1 MTPPNLI
8 NDRYQI
14 IRPLGRGGLGQ
25 TYLATDT
32 WQNIDCALKE
42 FAPGPSISAHN
53 LVKAQ
58 QLFLREAKV
67 LRQLNHHQIPAYLD
81 SFTWKSLADEQSRLF
96 LVQQY
101 IDGDTYQHHLQRRP
115 FTEAQAIQF
124 LQDILP
130 VLDYLHSHSPQ
141 VIHRDIAPDN
151 IIFDPDL
158 GKPVLI
164 DFGSVKQAIVAAT
177 QNGTSSDPAQP
188 HQSQSPKTVRTII
201 AKEGFTAPEQ
211 AHGIA
216 YPSSD
221 IYALG
226 MSAIALLT
234 GSTKPAELA
243 PHQWQANLT
252 DGFARLVQRMAH
264 PMPNQRFANAS
275 AVIQAIRTLQD
286 FHRPVTPAPNR
297 GLFPI
302 GPKTI
307 LQKASPYELKP
318 ENFPD
323 SIPENS
329 QAESPEAQAVSP
341 ATVKTQPVGLTYAEP
356 SGSLSQPVPATPG
369 LENPSPEGIARTV
382 AVGSPLKNSVTQ
394 NVGNPG
400 SGATF
405 TSEVEE
411 IYPWYLLPFI
421 KTQRILAFLLYRL
434 VAPSV
439 ALLCLFGLGR
449 AAVLRIMLPQIA
461 QIEAP
466 SFPKFPSISLP
477 EFSLPKVSLP
487 EISLPSASG
496 SGRADCRN
504 DVIKRADKINQQRS
518 QPLNWNEVDQR
529 FRYANPGFTEAI
541 DPENPDHAPYIE
553 SWCGVANEWLDEE
566 S

>member
-1 MTPPNLI
+1 MTSPNLI

-14 IRPLGRGGLGQ
+14 IRSLGRGGLGQ

-32 WQNIDCALKE
+32 WQNVDCALKE
-42 FAPGPSISAHN
+42 FAPGPSISASN
-53 LVKAQ
+53 LAKAQ
-58 QLFLREAKV
+58 QLFHREAKV
-67 LRQLNHHQIPAYLD
+67 LRQLSHHQIPAYLD
-81 SFTWKSLADEQSRLF
+81 SFTWKSVADEQSRLF

-115 FTEAQAIQF
+115 FTEAQTLQF

-130 VLDYLHSHSPQ
+130 VLNYLHSHSPQ

-164 DFGSVKQAIVAAT
+164 DFGSVKQAIATVT
-177 QNGTSSDPAQP
+177 QNGSPQDTATEQPAENR
-188 HQSQSPKTVRTII
+188 PKTVRTII
-201 AKEGFTAPEQ
+201 AKAGFTAPEQ

-216 YPSSD
+216 SPSSD

-234 GSTKPAELA
+234 GCTNPAELA

-252 DGFARLVQRMAH
+252 DGFARLIQRMAH
-264 PMPNQRFANAS
+264 PMPNQRFANAG
-275 AVIQAIRTLQD
+275 AVIQAIHSLQGQNA
-286 FHRPVTPAPNR
+286 PVTPAPNQ
-297 GLFPI
+297 GIFPI
-302 GPKTI
+302 GPKTV
-307 LQKASPYELKP
+307 LQKASPYELQP
-318 ENFPD
+318 AVP
-323 SIPENS
+323 
-329 QAESPEAQAVSP
+329 AQP
-341 ATVKTQPVGLTYAEP
+341 LGLAEP
-356 SGSLSQPVPATPG
+356 SPAPSALAANPTAKPGQLPSLSNPVA
-369 LENPSPEGIARTV
+369 SAPEGIARTV
-382 AVGSPLKNSVTQ
+382 AVGSPLPNSVTQ

-400 SGATF
+400 NGATF
-405 TSEVEE
+405 TSEVQE

-421 KTQRILAFLLYRL
+421 KTQGILAFLLYRL
-434 VAPSV
+434 VAPGV
-439 ALLCLFGLGR
+439 ALLCLFGLSR
-449 AAVLRIMLPQIA
+449 AAVLRIMLPQMA

-466 SFPKFPSISLP
+466 GFPKLPSISLP
-477 EFSLPKVSLP
+477 EFSFPKVSLP

-496 SGRADCRN
+496 GSGADCRN
-504 DVIKRADKINQQRS
+504 AVIKRADKINQQRS

-541 DPENPDHAPYIE
+541 DPDNPDHGPYIE

>member
-14 IRPLGRGGLGQ
+14 IRSLGRGGLGQ

-32 WQNIDCALKE
+32 WQNVDCALKE
-42 FAPGPSISAHN
+42 FAPGPSISPSN
-53 LVKAQ
+53 LAKAQ
-58 QLFLREAKV
+58 QLFHREAKV
-67 LRQLNHHQIPAYLD
+67 LRQLNHHQIPTYLD
-81 SFTWKSLADEQSRLF
+81 SFAWKSPADEQARLF

-101 IDGDTYQHHLQRRP
+101 IDGATYQHHLQRRP
-115 FTEAQAIQF
+115 FTEAQTLQF

-151 IIFDPDL
+151 IIFEPDL

-164 DFGSVKQAIVAAT
+164 DFGSVKQAIAT
-177 QNGTSSDPAQP
+177 ATPNGTSASDDP
-188 HQSQSPKTVRTII
+188 SSNLPKTVRTII
-201 AKEGFTAPEQ
+201 AKAGFTAPEQ
-211 AHGIA
+211 AHAIA

-234 GSTKPAELA
+234 GSTNPAELA

-252 DGFARLVQRMAH
+252 DGFARLIQRMAH
-264 PMPNQRFANAS
+264 PMPNQRFANAA
-275 AVIQAIRTLQD
+275 AVIQAIQTLQGSN
-286 FHRPVTPAPNR
+286 RPVTPAPNR
-297 GLFPI
+297 SPFPI
-302 GPKTI
+302 GSKTI

-323 SIPENS
+323 SIPTNIPT
-329 QAESPEAQAVSP
+329 ASP
-341 ATVKTQPVGLTYAEP
+341 VKTQPVGLAYAKPAAAAP
-356 SGSLSQPVPATPG
+356 SGFINQPAPK
-369 LENPSPEGIARTV
+369 GIARTV
-382 AVGSPLKNSVTQ
+382 AVGRPLKTSDPHQST
-394 NVGNPG
+394 

-434 VAPSV
+434 VAPSI

-449 AAVLRIMLPQIA
+449 AAWLRIMLPQLA

-466 SFPKFPSISLP
+466 SFPKLPSITLPTVSLP
-477 EFSLPKVSLP
+477 NVSMPQVSLPK
-487 EISLPSASG
+487 ISLPSGSG
-496 SGRADCRN
+496 SSGADCRN
-504 DVIKRADKINQQRS
+504 DVITRADTISQQRS

-529 FRYANPGFTEAI
+529 FRDANPGFTEAI

-566 S
+566 R

>member
-1 MTPPNLI
+1 MTTPNLI

-32 WQNIDCALKE
+32 WQNVDCALKE
-42 FAPGPSISAHN
+42 FAPGPSISASN
-53 LVKAQ
+53 LAKAQ
-58 QLFLREAKV
+58 QLFHREAKV
-67 LRQLNHHQIPAYLD
+67 LRQLNHHQISAYLD
-81 SFTWKSLADEQSRLF
+81 SFSWKSPTDEQPRLF

-101 IDGDTYQHHLQRRP
+101 IDGATYQHHLQRRP
-115 FTEAQAIQF
+115 FTEAQTLQF

-130 VLDYLHSHSPQ
+130 ILDYLHGHSPQ

-164 DFGSVKQAIVAAT
+164 DFGSVKQAIAT
-177 QNGTSSDPAQP
+177 ATSNNLSGGTSASEDP
-188 HQSQSPKTVRTII
+188 SGNSPKTVKTII
-201 AKEGFTAPEQ
+201 AKAGFTAPEQ
-211 AHGIA
+211 AHGAA

-234 GSTKPAELA
+234 GSTNPAELA

-252 DGFARLVQRMAH
+252 EGFARLIQRMAH
-264 PMPNQRFANAS
+264 PMPNQRFANAG
-275 AVIQAIRTLQD
+275 AVIQAIQTLQGSN
-286 FHRPVTPAPNR
+286 HPVPPAPNHS
-297 GLFPI
+297 LFPI
-302 GPKTI
+302 GNKTI

-318 ENFPD
+318 EHFP
-323 SIPENS
+323 
-329 QAESPEAQAVSP
+329 AGSPESGPGSGPEYPSAAATAASP
-341 ATVKTQPVGLTYAEP
+341 ATVKTQPVGPAYAAP
-356 SGSLSQPVPATPG
+356 AASLGQPASAAPGS
-369 LENPSPEGIARTV
+369 EGIARTV
-382 AVGSPLKNSVTQ
+382 AVGSPLKNSVPNQT
-394 NVGNPG
+394 N

-405 TSEVEE
+405 TSEVKE
-411 IYPWYLLPFI
+411 IYPWYLLPFV

-434 VAPSV
+434 VAPSI

-449 AAVLRIMLPQIA
+449 AAVLRLMLPQIA

-466 SFPKFPSISLP
+466 SLPKFPSFSLP

-496 SGRADCRN
+496 SSGADCRN
-504 DVIKRADKINQQRS
+504 DVIKRADKISQQRS
-518 QPLNWNEVDQR
+518 QPLNWEEVDQR

-541 DPENPDHAPYIE
+541 DPENPDHGPYIE
-553 SWCGVANEWLDEE
+553 SWCGVANEWLNEE